1 MADVPLVRLFIS
13 SENEE
18 DALVNV
24 GEVLGLETEERK
36 ETHDEAAAAG
46 YVGLGFK
53 MYQLDA
59 MLPFHKLSQTTSKFD
74 KKKNGTQGSTVCITD
89 VPSAF

>member
-1 MADVPLVRLFIS
+1 MADVPLVRIFIS

-24 GEVLGLETEERK
+24 GEVLGLETEEQK

-53 MYQLDA
+53 MYQLDS
-59 MLPFHKLSQTTSKFD
+59 MLLFHK
-74 KKKNGTQGSTVCITD
+74 
-89 VPSAF
+89 

>member
-46 YVGLGFK
+46 YVGLTISLIPFLN
-53 MYQLDA
+53 MT
-59 MLPFHKLSQTTSKFD
+59 LPTSLILA
-74 KKKNGTQGSTVCITD
+74 VCRTR
-89 VPSAF
+89 VM

>member
-36 ETHDEAAAAG
+36 ETHDETAAAG

-53 MYQLDA
+53 MYQLDS
-59 MLPFHKLSQTTSKFD
+59 MLPFHKLS
-74 KKKNGTQGSTVCITD
+74 
-89 VPSAF
+89 

>member
-1 MADVPLVRLFIS
+1 MLLYVFLFQVVQMADVPLVRLFIS

-53 MYQLDA
+53 MYQLDS
-59 MLPFHKLSQTTSKFD
+59 MLLFHK
-74 KKKNGTQGSTVCITD
+74 
-89 VPSAF
+89 

>member
-13 SENEE
+13 SDNEE

-24 GEVLGLETEERK
+24 GEVLGLETEEQK
-36 ETHDEAAAAG
+36 ETHDETATAG

-53 MYQLDA
+53 MYQLDS